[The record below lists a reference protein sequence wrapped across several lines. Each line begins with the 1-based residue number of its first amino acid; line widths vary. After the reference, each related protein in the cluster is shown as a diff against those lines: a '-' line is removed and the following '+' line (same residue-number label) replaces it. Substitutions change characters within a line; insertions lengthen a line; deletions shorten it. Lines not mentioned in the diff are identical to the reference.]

1 MRFPEVARLQGM
13 DRIHATIGRCPA
25 LTNDNATAMIMFGT
39 AVTDSVTYDR
49 TARKGIDRV
58 RETDSVVLP
67 HQSMGT
73 LFKNY
78 NLILDMAAERDDLE
92 ALVLLHQDAE
102 IDDDGFCPTIR
113 AALEDPEVAIVGCA
127 GAIGVRSIAWWDG
140 AVTWAS
146 FTHRYTEIGGGQFDS
161 MSWNP
166 DETPSFCHTGEV
178 DSLDGFI
185 MAFSPWAVRNL
196 RFDETLGKLHGY
208 DFDICCQAREAGKKV
223 VTADFKMIHHHA
235 LELVNDPDAWVES
248 YIRLAE
254 KWEGRLPHL
263 QPPTG
268 DPLMR
273 ALRSEA
279 ESAQARASA
288 ITHQL
293 RYMAMERHYL
303 DLMAGKSWRLITA
316 YRNLKQRITK
326 LLGRGRKNEVR
337 SVRSP

>member
-1 MRFPEVARLQGM
+1 
-13 DRIHATIGRCPA
+13 
-25 LTNDNATAMIMFGT
+25 MILFGS

-49 TARKGIDRV
+49 CARKGIDRV
-58 RETDSVVLP
+58 READSVVLP

-78 NLILDMAAERDDLE
+78 NLILDLAAEHEDLE

-102 IDDDGFCPTIR
+102 IDDDDFCATIR
-113 AALEDPEVAIVGCA
+113 AGLADPEVAIVGCA

-161 MSWNP
+161 MSWAP
-166 DETPSFCHTGEV
+166 EETPSFCHTGEV

-223 VTADFKMIHHHA
+223 VTVDCKMIHHHS
-235 LELVNDPDAWVES
+235 LDLISDPEAWIEAYV
-248 YIRLAE
+248 RLAE
-254 KWEGRLPHL
+254 KWHDRLPHASDR
-263 QPPTG
+263 
-268 DPLMR
+268 DPDWRMR
-273 ALRSEA
+273 ALRAEGEA
-279 ESAQARASA
+279 AAAHGSA

-293 RYMAMERHYL
+293 RFEALERHL
-303 DLMAGKSWRLITA
+303 RELTTSPSWRITA
-316 YRNLKQRITK
+316 PLRRLKQSLK
-326 LLGRGRKNEVR
+326 R
-337 SVRSP
+337 SG

>member
-1 MRFPEVARLQGM
+1 
-13 DRIHATIGRCPA
+13 
-25 LTNDNATAMIMFGT
+25 MILFGT

-49 TARKGIDRV
+49 CARKGIDRV
-58 RETDSVVLP
+58 READSVVLP

-78 NLILDMAAERDDLE
+78 NLILDLAAEHEDLE

-102 IDDDGFCPTIR
+102 IDDDDFCATIR
-113 AALEDPEVAIVGCA
+113 PALADPEVAIVGCA

-161 MSWNP
+161 MCWDP
-166 DETPSFCHTGEV
+166 EETPSFCHTGEV

-263 QPPTG
+263 PAPDRG
-268 DPLMR
+268 
-273 ALRSEA
+273 
-279 ESAQARASA
+279 SAAASA
-288 ITHQL
+288 SL
-293 RYMAMERHYL
+293 GGGERP
-303 DLMAGKSWRLITA
+303 GPRLGHHPPAPLHGDGTSLPRPDGGQELA
-316 YRNLKQRITK
+316 PHHRLPQP
-326 LLGRGRKNEVR
+326 EAADHEAVR
-337 SVRSP
+337 